1 MDRVT
6 ILNTLREILENE
18 RGEKYES
25 MDESVTLREGLGLDS
40 VDLITMVM
48 QIQDRFRVVLSNEEL
63 EKITTVAQLL
73 DLIQSKARQAAAA

>member
-25 MDESVTLREGLGLDS
+25 MDETVTLREGLGLDS

-63 EKITTVAQLL
+63 EKITTVGQLL
-73 DLIQSKARQAAAA
+73 DLIQSKARPAQAA